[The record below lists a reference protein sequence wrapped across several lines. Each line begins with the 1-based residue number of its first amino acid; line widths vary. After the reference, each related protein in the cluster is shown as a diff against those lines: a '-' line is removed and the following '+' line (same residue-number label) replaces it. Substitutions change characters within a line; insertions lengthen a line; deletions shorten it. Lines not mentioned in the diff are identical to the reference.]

1 MKKKIILILSML
13 SLLVCIFAVS
23 VSASE
28 LAFVCPDEFDV
39 TSANYNGS
47 FSYNSSEEYEG
58 FNGRLYYLSMY
69 NSDLGAEVY
78 FFEPNSFKSLV
89 DFLLSKDGDATYQE
103 WFSYCESIYN
113 DSNSTKDQVC
123 YAWGSYSAENSFL
136 NEAYFNKLYNYKPI
150 TAENLTDEYNKGKTD
165 GVTEFKSSE
174 EYTTALDT
182 KYQAGISDF
191 KDSAEYKSSLNNAES
206 NGYTLGMSAG
216 KEAFKASDEYQNAL
230 DNQYTLGFNDGTVS
244 AEENVQA
251 NVFGILFGVAGI
263 GLLALSIVFVIF
275 SAKKKVRS
283 KR

>member
-39 TSANYNGS
+39 TSADFNGH
-47 FSYNSSEEYEG
+47 FTYSSSNEYEG
-58 FNGRLYYLSMY
+58 FNGRIYYFTVST
-69 NSDLGAEVY
+69 DEGEVY
-78 FFEPNSFKSLV
+78 FFEPNSFTSFV
-89 DFLLSKDGDATYQE
+89 HFLLKKDCDATYQE
-103 WFSYCESIYN
+103 WFTYCENVYN
-113 DSNSTKDQVC
+113 GSNDEPLCS
-123 YAWGSYSAENSFL
+123 AWGGYSAEYSYL
-136 NEAYFNKLYNYKPI
+136 NEAYFNKLCNYKPI
-150 TAENLTDEYNKGKTD
+150 TAENLSTEYNKGKTD
-165 GVTEFKSSE
+165 GVTEYKESE
-174 EYTTALDT
+174 EYTTALET

-206 NGYTLGMSAG
+206 NGYTLGMSAD

-244 AEENVQA
+244 AEENAQP

-275 SAKKKVRS
+275 SAKKKVHS